1 MANVDDVIKVVRS
14 GVASLAAKTLGG
26 FISEAESDAESFL
39 RSALVDV
46 QKWMI
51 QLAAGE
57 LDEDDFV
64 DLLAGEKDLA
74 QLQLLKARGVAQIKL
89 DEFTNGLVELVT
101 NSVLSVI

>member
-1 MANVDDVIKVVRS
+1 MANVDDVIKLVRS
-14 GVASLAAKTLGG
+14 GVAGLAAKTLGG
-26 FISEAESDAESFL
+26 FISEAESDAESFV
-39 RSALVDV
+39 RSAQVDI

-74 QLQLLKARGVAQIKL
+74 QLQLLKAKGIAQIKL
-89 DEFTNGLVELVT
+89 DEFTNGLLELVT
-101 NSVLSVI
+101 KSVTSLL